1 MKLKN
6 IEIKTVNM
14 EKTISGEK
22 ITSLVI
28 SKKNSYFVVNNK
40 PVQELFVPLYYD
52 GRQAFFMNC
61 GRRVDVNILPSN
73 DIELI
78 QYNLSLKEVI

>member
-1 MKLKN
+1 MKLNN
-6 IEIKTVNM
+6 IKIEAVNM
-14 EKTISGEK
+14 EKTISGRR

-28 SKKNSYFVVNNK
+28 SKKNGNFIVNGRE
-40 PVQELFVPLYYD
+40 QTMLFVPMHYD
-52 GRQAFFMNC
+52 RKQPFFMNC
-61 GRRVDVNILPSN
+61 GSRVDVNILPSD